1 MAISPPHHPIVVP
14 TIPTRTICLA
24 PIDLPT
30 RILPSSLS
38 ENDDF
43 LLNRFALGGCVS
55 VTLNALLAIYQLLA
69 LSVAVGVS
77 LP

>member
-1 MAISPPHHPIVVP
+1 M
-14 TIPTRTICLA
+14 
-24 PIDLPT
+24 
-30 RILPSSLS
+30 LPSSLS

-43 LLNRFALGGCVS
+43 LLDRFALGGCVS